1 MNNTI
6 DCKGLQCPM
15 PVVKTKKY
23 FDSIESGESTIII
36 DNIVAKNNVVKLA
49 EGSGYKSIVE
59 EKEGLY
65 FIKITKEK
73 CEAINEE
80 VKEKVKEDK
89 KFTLL
94 VSTDKL
100 GLGDDKLGDMLMKSY
115 IFALSEADLIPDDL
129 LFINGGVKLTIE
141 DSPVLDSLNKL
152 INRGTNILVCGT
164 CLDFFNIKDKLSI
177 GEITNMYSI
186 VELMNNAD
194 NTIKL

>member
-6 DCKGLQCPM
+6 DCKGLQCPV

-23 FDSIESGESTIII
+23 FDSIESGESTIIV
-36 DNIVAKNNVVKLA
+36 DNLVAKNNIVKLA

-59 EKEGLY
+59 EKEELY

-73 CEAINEE
+73 CEEINVEI
-80 VKEKVKEDK
+80 KETK
-89 KFTLL
+89 KFTLV

-100 GLGDDKLGDMLMKSY
+100 GLGDDKLGEMLMKSY
-115 IFALSEADLIPDDL
+115 IFALSEADLIPNDL
-129 LFINGGVKLTIE
+129 LFINGGVKLTID

-164 CLDFFNIKDKLSI
+164 CLDFYNIKDKLSI
-177 GEITNMYSI
+177 GEITNMYTI